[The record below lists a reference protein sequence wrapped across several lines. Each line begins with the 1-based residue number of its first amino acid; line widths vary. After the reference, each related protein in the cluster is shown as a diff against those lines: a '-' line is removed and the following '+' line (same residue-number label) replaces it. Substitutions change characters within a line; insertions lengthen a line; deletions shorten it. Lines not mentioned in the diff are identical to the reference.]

1 MNEATSRS
9 LGAGARVIALDIGAS
24 SVKFALIDES
34 GQLGG
39 TGVEELVLNQ
49 QRLAASQLAQLI
61 RTQFDG
67 GPPAAVGVTAPGIVD
82 ASTGVVRHSANLE
95 WQNFALGDEL
105 SELLDIPV
113 VVSHDVYSAGVAEH
127 HLGAA
132 RGVQNAI
139 ITVLG
144 TGISSALL
152 VDGAILAAGGYAGE
166 MGHGRIPQV
175 GSAEAIDCS
184 CGAAGCLQTLAS
196 ASGLIAGYARR
207 SGQTLPNAQRVF
219 EAAAA
224 RDPAASETI
233 TAGIDALALSL
244 AQCVAL
250 LGPEVIVL
258 GGGMAQ
264 AGPALFD
271 PLARTLDSLL
281 SFHRRPRLVKAELG
295 RWAGTF
301 GAALAARAALGSM
314 TGDSSETSKNAL
326 TF

>member
-9 LGAGARVIALDIGAS
+9 LGAGARVIALDIGVS

-82 ASTGVVRHSANLE
+82 ASTGVVRHSANLD

-113 VVSHDVYSAGVAEH
+113 VVSHDAYSAGVAEH

-144 TGISSALL
+144 TGISSALWWMVRSLPRVVMRAKWAMAASHRWVAPRRLTVVAVLL
-152 VDGAILAAGGYAGE
+152 VVYR
-166 MGHGRIPQV
+166 HSHPQV
-175 GSAEAIDCS
+175 G
-184 CGAAGCLQTLAS
+184 
-196 ASGLIAGYARR
+196 
-207 SGQTLPNAQRVF
+207 
-219 EAAAA
+219 
-224 RDPAASETI
+224 
-233 TAGIDALALSL
+233 
-244 AQCVAL
+244 
-250 LGPEVIVL
+250 
-258 GGGMAQ
+258 
-264 AGPALFD
+264 
-271 PLARTLDSLL
+271 
-281 SFHRRPRLVKAELG
+281 
-295 RWAGTF
+295 
-301 GAALAARAALGSM
+301 
-314 TGDSSETSKNAL
+314 
-326 TF
+326 